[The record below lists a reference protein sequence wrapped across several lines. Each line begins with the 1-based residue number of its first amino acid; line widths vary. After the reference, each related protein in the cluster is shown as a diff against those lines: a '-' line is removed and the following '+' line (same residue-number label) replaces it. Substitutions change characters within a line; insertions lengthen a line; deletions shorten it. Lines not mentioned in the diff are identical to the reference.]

1 MFLKYI
7 LMNRQKEQTVAHESE
22 KIRLSSLTWLRG
34 GTLFIG
40 GGLGIQRSSVKFWSN
55 GGGSRLLNL
64 KKVRRGSCLHFRLQQ
79 NNICTI
85 ANAFSAING
94 LKFPHFLEKHAYGP
108 PPPALNALHVRVL
121 KAPSLIW
128 NVFCCPWFTTCA
140 FPQSIQYQMFSHFDI
155 GQNTLRTSWHMSHE
169 SFKIAVERVL
179 LLDQNEKAIL
189 FCRKSRRLKDL
200 RIVLLHKAHCWSS
213 LFSPNFSHASVT
225 R

>member
-1 MFLKYI
+1 MTTGRY
-7 LMNRQKEQTVAHESE
+7 
-22 KIRLSSLTWLRG
+22 
-34 GTLFIG
+34 G

-140 FPQSIQYQMFSHFDI
+140 FYTVNSVSNVFPF
-155 GQNTLRTSWHMSHE
+155 WHWTKYSENKLAHE
-169 SFKIAVERVL
+169 SWVF
-179 LLDQNEKAIL
+179 QN
-189 FCRKSRRLKDL
+189 CSWKSRAPWPKWESNIIL
-200 RIVLLHKAHCWSS
+200 
-213 LFSPNFSHASVT
+213 
-225 R
+225 